1 MNLKIGDK
9 VTIRQWDDMAE
20 EFGVDYDGD
29 IKRKSI
35 FIPDMRKYCGKTFTI
50 VDIEGHL
57 YTLLDDSG
65 NILENSEFSFTPWF
79 FTEDMFEEKTAFTKE
94 NLKSGM
100 VAKLRDGGVCLLF
113 GDKLIDEDGYIL
125 LDKYCEDLTC
135 AVSSQLDIMAVYST
149 EHIETLSD
157 ALTLNY
163 TTLVWERVDKMTLE
177 QVCEELGR
185 KIEIVE

>member
-1 MNLKIGDK
+1 MNLKVGDK

-20 EFGVDYDGD
+20 EFGVDCHGD
-29 IKRKSI
+29 IECEATFTSE
-35 FIPDMRKYCGKTFTI
+35 MRKYCGKTFTI
-50 VDIEGHL
+50 TDDRGYL
-57 YTLLDDSG
+57 YTLSDDSG
-65 NILENSEFSFTPWF
+65 NALKDSVFSTPWTF
-79 FTEDMFEEKTAFTKE
+79 SEDMFEKKTVFTKE

-149 EHIETLSD
+149 EHIKTLSD

>member
-1 MNLKIGDK
+1 MNLKVGDK

-29 IKRKSI
+29 IKCKNI
-35 FIPDMRKYCGKTFTI
+35 FISDMRKYCGKTFTI
-50 VDIEGHL
+50 VDIKGYL
-57 YTLLDDSG
+57 YTLSDDSG
-65 NILENSEFSFTPWF
+65 AALKDSVFSTPWG
-79 FTEDMFEEKTAFTKE
+79 FTEDMFEKKTAFTKD